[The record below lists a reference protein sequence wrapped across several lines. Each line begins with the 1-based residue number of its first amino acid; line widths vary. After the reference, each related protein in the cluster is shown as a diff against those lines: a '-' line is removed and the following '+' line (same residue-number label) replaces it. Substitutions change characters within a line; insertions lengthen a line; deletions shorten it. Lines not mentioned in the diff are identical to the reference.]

1 MYIYNIFYYFK
12 NENSIPSR
20 QFSAY
25 LTAILQRNF
34 FSFLNAYPLKI
45 NRHPPPPDNIWFI
58 IFSSISAASH
68 MPYFNSLLKN
78 LTHCTFICFNRFCW
92 ISMSLC
98 CIDVIRFL
106 LSLLCNNFTFISRML
121 QPFFYIFI
129 NIPNQQLVLL
139 SCKRNSH
146 VTIFEIDCKILKK
159 SMFSPGF

>member
-1 MYIYNIFYYFK
+1 MRTHWKSTGI
-12 NENSIPSR
+12 R
-20 QFSAY
+20 
-25 LTAILQRNF
+25 
-34 FSFLNAYPLKI
+34 
-45 NRHPPPPDNIWFI
+45 PPPI
-58 IFSSISAASH
+58 IFGLLFFSSISAASH

-159 SMFSPGF
+159 ACFLLVFKFLVYISAYSRPFGRTAEETQKTFLL

>member
-1 MYIYNIFYYFK
+1 MRTHWKSTGI
-12 NENSIPSR
+12 R
-20 QFSAY
+20 
-25 LTAILQRNF
+25 
-34 FSFLNAYPLKI
+34 
-45 NRHPPPPDNIWFI
+45 PPDNIWFI

-139 SCKRNSH
+139 SRKRNSH
-146 VTIFEIDCKILKK
+146 VTIFEMDCKILKK
-159 SMFSPGF
+159 ACFLLIFKFLVYFSAYGRPFGRTTEETQKTFLL